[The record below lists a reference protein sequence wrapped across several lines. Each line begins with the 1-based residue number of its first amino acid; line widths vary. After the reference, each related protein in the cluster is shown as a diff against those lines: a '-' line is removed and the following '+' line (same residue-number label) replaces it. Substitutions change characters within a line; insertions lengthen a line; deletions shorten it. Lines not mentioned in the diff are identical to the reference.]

1 MNKRK
6 VILMSLII
14 LNLLTSCKSKQEREV
29 DRFLSSKEVDMSLE
43 LVMSVQSVN
52 MNVELCDIVATKDL
66 TQISFKMLEMDL
78 TTDRKNKKQYY
89 SSEAYKIY
97 TNYEEENE
105 KEDEKFISDI
115 HIEEDEVYFYIS
127 LDDMISNS
135 LPNQEMP
142 LETEKVKVIV
152 DFENDM
158 VDSLYIDILDA
169 ISGDELTKEIFAQS
183 GITKMGINIDV
194 NNYGK
199 VEAPNIEENEYN
211 FVGEIE
217 FSETLNSQ
225 LTESVFSL
233 ISGLG
238 NNNNSNN
245 PPAFN
250 PNDYYLKLQTHNYVV
265 NKGETLELKGVI
277 RRIDGKFEN
286 IEQVALYL
294 NKDIDFNVPGKY
306 NRKIMCTFNGYT
318 YEQYI
323 SVLVVDPQTTMK
335 KEFEFLSEI
344 NKIFSYDDTYV
355 LISDNQYLYKYNVK
369 TNISEGKVDLKCI
382 AQDVYFKGEFLY
394 VLAHYPYTSTYLDDD
409 AYNSTITKIKLSD
422 FSLVDQMTIDC
433 LGYSFFVDKYD
444 NILVSKG
451 ANQHVNYMLVNLEE
465 KTKENI
471 LYSFQDEYL
480 VYKEEKDA
488 FLVIT
493 QGGSEGNFYL
503 SYKDGKYSNEE
514 IPSSCDAEKVIC
526 ADKDDNLII
535 HQCLDHDEIK
545 IRYDKYDEELGD
557 YNSYQVKIGD
567 KLFSAVNAFSTI
579 YCNENKIYYY
589 NKIEE
594 IDVAQII
601 EYDLLTKTS
610 KEIII
615 EMREDVSFIREID
628 SKLHLFLKDSND
640 AIVVNL

>member
-14 LNLLTSCKSKQEREV
+14 LNLLTACKSKQEREV

-66 TQISFKMLEMDL
+66 TQISFKMFEMDL

-105 KEDEKFISDI
+105 KEDEKIISDI
-115 HIEEDEVYFYIS
+115 YVEEDEVYFYIS

-142 LETEKVKVIV
+142 LETEKTKVIV
-152 DFENDM
+152 DFKNDM
-158 VDSLYIDILDA
+158 VDSLYIDMLDA
-169 ISGDELTKEIFAQS
+169 ISGDEQTKEIFAQS

-250 PNDYYLKLQTHNYVV
+250 PNDYYLQLQTHDYVV

-277 RRIDGKFEN
+277 RRPAGNFEN
-286 IEQVALYL
+286 IEQVDLYL

-306 NRKIMCTFNGYT
+306 NRKVMCTFNGYT
-318 YEQYI
+318 YEQPI
-323 SVLVVDPQTTMK
+323 SVLVVYSQTAMK
-335 KEFEFLSEI
+335 KEFDFLSEI

-369 TNISEGKVDLKCI
+369 TNISEGKVNLKCI

-394 VLAHYPYTSTYLDDD
+394 VLAHYPYTTTYLEEDS
-409 AYNSTITKIKLSD
+409 YNSTITKIKLSD

-444 NILVSKG
+444 NIIISKG
-451 ANQHVNYMLVNLEE
+451 ANQHIKYMLVNLEE

-471 LYSFQDEYL
+471 ISGYQDDYF

-493 QGGSEGNFYL
+493 QGISSDNYYL
-503 SYKDGKYSNEE
+503 SCKEGQYVYEKID
-514 IPSSCDAEKVIC
+514 SSCSAGVIIC
-526 ADKDDNLII
+526 TDKNDNLII
-535 HQCLDHDEIK
+535 HQFLEHNEIK
-545 IRYDKYDEELGD
+545 IGYDKYDEELGD

-567 KLFSAVNAFSTI
+567 KIFFGAAAFSTV

-589 NKIEE
+589 NKLGK
-594 IDVAQII
+594 IDAAQII

-610 KEIII
+610 KETII
-615 EMREDVSFIREID
+615 EMKEDVSFIREID

-640 AIVVNL
+640 AIVVSL